1 MSMGLKL
8 KVHLSGCLQYSCYIL
23 TICMLTDE
31 CYLLV
36 KVHVHRFDANVFFS
50 KTRNLPFLFFFSSF
64 ITVYIYIFFIVFI
77 IIIATVFN
85 CIKLYV

>member
-36 KVHVHRFDANVFFS
+36 KVHVHIFDILQLFS
-50 KTRNLPFLFFFSSF
+50 FVSNCM
-64 ITVYIYIFFIVFI
+64 
-77 IIIATVFN
+77 FN
-85 CIKLYV
+85 